1 MPIGIETARKRL
13 HQKLSRKHGKH
24 REFPWYEDSAVREDH
39 IEVLVTDVDAAEA
52 ALQPT
57 YYAFELRVVSSGEAV
72 ADDSPAVAALAPA
85 PGPQAPGPQ
94 AETPGPQAETPGPQ
108 APGPQAET
116 NTEES

>member
-13 HQKLSRKHGKH
+13 HQKLSRKRGKD
-24 REFPWYEDSAVREDH
+24 REFPWYEDSAVRGDR

-57 YYAFELRVVSSGEAV
+57 YYTFELRVVSSGEAA
-72 ADDSPAVAALAPA
+72 ADDRPAVAA
-85 PGPQAPGPQ
+85 PGPQAETPGPQ

-108 APGPQAET
+108 APGPQAEAHGPQAG
-116 NTEES
+116 